1 MATKKSHQP
10 LLYIHQPTFENKS
23 PSMQQ
28 FFITKRTKQNNVVE
42 TNYKDKFIEDE
53 VKADLKENVSTK
65 TLGQHL
71 ELELAHKIDLVFL
84 EESQETNV
92 MEFMLEGI
100 LTQGVE
106 PEMEAEDPSIIN
118 LNMIEDKMLDSS
130 ANLKENKVVVEE
142 SIISHEINNEKRK
155 KRTSFNEKSIDNKI
169 KLLRKMPAM
178 VVKFLFEFVTEEKS
192 YKGYFHLLE
201 DNRFKIQTPES
212 SEFINIEVNN
222 IIDIKMIGI

>member
-28 FFITKRTKQNNVVE
+28 FFITKKTKQNEVVE
-42 TNYKDKFIEDE
+42 INQKDKFIEDE

-71 ELELAHKIDLVFL
+71 ELELAHKIDLAFL

-100 LTQGVE
+100 LTAGVE
-106 PEMEAEDPSIIN
+106 PAIEEEIPNYIN
-118 LNMIEDKMLDSS
+118 LNIIENQMLDSTV
-130 ANLKENKVVVEE
+130 EIKVNEPIVEE
-142 SIISHEINNEKRK
+142 SVISHELKNEKRK
-155 KRTSFNEKSIDNKI
+155 KKTPFNELSLED
-169 KLLRKMPAM
+169 KLKQLRKMPAM
-178 VVKFLFEFVTEEKS
+178 VVRFLYEFVTEEKI
-192 YKGYFHLLE
+192 YIGYFLLLE
-201 DNRFKIQTPES
+201 ENRLRIQTLES
-212 SEFINIEVNN
+212 SELINLEEDG
-222 IIDIKMIGI
+222 IIDVKMIGL

>member
-28 FFITKRTKQNNVVE
+28 FFITKRTKQNDVGE
-42 TNYKDKFIEDE
+42 TNQKDKFIENE
-53 VKADLKENVSTK
+53 FKADLKENVSTK

-71 ELELAHKIDLVFL
+71 ELELANKIDLVFL

-100 LTQGVE
+100 LTPGIE
-106 PEMEAEDPSIIN
+106 PDLEEEIPKNFNLIEAEEVQLPKELETIIEVSTN
-118 LNMIEDKMLDSS
+118 NQ
-130 ANLKENKVVVEE
+130 
-142 SIISHEINNEKRK
+142 EIKNEKRK
-155 KRTSFNEKSIDNKI
+155 KRTTFNELSLEK
-169 KLLRKMPAM
+169 KLIQLKKMPAM
-178 VVKFLFEFVTEEKS
+178 VVRFLFEFVTEEKT
-192 YKGYFHLLE
+192 YKGYFLLLE
-201 DNRFKIQTPES
+201 DNNLKIQPPKS
-212 SEFINIEVNN
+212 SEFINIEIKN